1 MYQLLR
7 PFVFCLDGERA
18 HDLAIASMHQLGRL
32 RGVHPPRSGQR
43 VDLFGLHFANPIG
56 LAAGLDKNAE
66 AVAGLS
72 HLGFGHIEVGTV
84 TPRPQPGNPKPRLFR
99 LADDQALINRFG
111 FNNDGVDAVVA
122 RLAAHPYAGVL
133 GVNIG
138 KNKDTPNESAVE
150 DYLCCLHAVASV
162 ADYVTINV
170 SSPNTPGLRDLAAA
184 DAIVDLLN
192 PLLVARHAL
201 ANRQGQRLPL
211 FVKLAPDFSDAA
223 LISVLQAIQDS
234 GVDGVILTNT
244 TVSRDGLRSPLA
256 KEQGG
261 LSGAPLAV
269 KARHALAI
277 AMDVLGDALPVI
289 SVGGIMD
296 AEEARV
302 RLVMGARLVQV
313 YSGLIYRGPR
323 LVREA
328 IDATRRLD

>member
-7 PFVFCLDGERA
+7 PFIFCLDGERA
-18 HDLAIASMHQLGRL
+18 HDLAIASMQRLGRL
-32 RGVHPPRSGQR
+32 RGVQAPLAGQS
-43 VDLFGLHFANPIG
+43 VDLFGLHFANPVG

-99 LADDQALINRFG
+99 LTDDEALINRFG
-111 FNNDGVDAVVA
+111 FNNDGVDALVT
-122 RLAAHPYAGVL
+122 RLIAHPYAGVL

-150 DYLCCLHAVASV
+150 DYLCCLRAVACV

-170 SSPNTPGLRDLAAA
+170 SSPNTPGLRDLSSA
-184 DAIVDLLN
+184 DAIMDLLQ
-192 PLLVARHAL
+192 PLVVARHAL
-201 ANRQGQRLPL
+201 ANRRGQRLPL
-211 FVKLAPDFSDAA
+211 LVKLAPDFSDGA
-223 LISVLQAIQDS
+223 LVSVLQAIQDC

-244 TVSRDGLRSPLA
+244 TLSRDGLISQSAR
-256 KEQGG
+256 EQGG
-261 LSGAPLAV
+261 LSGAPLAT
-269 KARHALAI
+269 KARHTLAI
-277 AMDVLGDALPVI
+277 ARDVLGDALPII

-296 AEEARV
+296 GEEARV

-323 LVREA
+323 LIKEA
-328 IDATRRLD
+328 VDATRVLR

>member
-7 PFVFCLDGERA
+7 PFIFCLDGERA
-18 HDLAIASMHQLGRL
+18 HDLAIASMQRLGRL
-32 RGVHPPRSGQR
+32 RGVQTPLAGQS
-43 VDLFGLHFANPIG
+43 VDLFGLHFANPVG

-99 LADDQALINRFG
+99 LTDDQALINRFG
-111 FNNDGVDAVVA
+111 FNNDGVDALVA
-122 RLAAHPYAGVL
+122 RLVAHPYAGVL

-150 DYLCCLHAVASV
+150 DYLCCLRAVACV

-170 SSPNTPGLRDLAAA
+170 SSPNTPGLRDLSSA
-184 DAIVDLLN
+184 DAIMDLLQ
-192 PLLVARHAL
+192 PLVVARHAL
-201 ANRQGQRLPL
+201 ANRRGQRLPL
-211 FVKLAPDFSDAA
+211 LVKLAPDFSDGA
-223 LISVLQAIQDS
+223 LVSVLQAIQDC

-244 TVSRDGLRSPLA
+244 TLSRDGLISQSAR
-256 KEQGG
+256 EQGG
-261 LSGAPLAV
+261 LSGAPLAT

-277 AMDVLGDALPVI
+277 ARDVLGDALPII

-296 AEEARV
+296 GEEARV

-323 LVREA
+323 LIKEA
-328 IDATRRLD
+328 VDATRVLR

>member
-7 PFVFCLDGERA
+7 PFIFCLDGERA
-18 HDLAIASMHQLGRL
+18 HDLAIASMQRLGRF
-32 RGVHPPRSGQR
+32 RGVQAPLAGQS
-43 VDLFGLHFANPIG
+43 VDLFGLHFANPVG

-99 LADDQALINRFG
+99 LTDDQALINRFG
-111 FNNDGVDAVVA
+111 FNNDGVDALVA
-122 RLAAHPYAGVL
+122 RLVAHPFAGVL

-150 DYLCCLHAVASV
+150 DYLCCLRAVASV

-170 SSPNTPGLRDLAAA
+170 SSPNTPGLRDLSSA
-184 DAIVDLLN
+184 DAIMDLLQ
-192 PLLVARHAL
+192 PLVVARHAL
-201 ANRQGQRLPL
+201 ANRRGQRLPL
-211 FVKLAPDFSDAA
+211 LVKLAPDFSDGA
-223 LISVLQAIQDS
+223 LVLVLQAIQDC

-244 TVSRDGLRSPLA
+244 TLSRDGLISQSAR
-256 KEQGG
+256 EQGG
-261 LSGAPLAV
+261 LSGAPLAT

-277 AMDVLGDALPVI
+277 ARDVLGDALPII

-296 AEEARV
+296 GEEARV

-323 LVREA
+323 LIKEA
-328 IDATRRLD
+328 VDATRVLR

>member
-7 PFVFCLDGERA
+7 PFIFCLDGERA
-18 HDLAIASMHQLGRL
+18 HDLAIASMQRLGRL
-32 RGVHPPRSGQR
+32 RGVQTPLAGQS
-43 VDLFGLHFANPIG
+43 VDLFGLHFANPVG

-99 LADDQALINRFG
+99 LTDDQALINRFG
-111 FNNDGVDAVVA
+111 FNNDGVDALVA
-122 RLAAHPYAGVL
+122 RLVAHPFAGVL

-150 DYLCCLHAVASV
+150 DYLCCLRAVACV

-170 SSPNTPGLRDLAAA
+170 SSPNTPGLRDLSSA
-184 DAIVDLLN
+184 DAIMDLLQ
-192 PLLVARHAL
+192 PLVVARHAL
-201 ANRQGQRLPL
+201 ANRRGQRLPL
-211 FVKLAPDFSDAA
+211 LVKLAPDFSDGA
-223 LISVLQAIQDS
+223 LVSVLQAIQDC

-244 TVSRDGLRSPLA
+244 TLSRDGLISQSAR
-256 KEQGG
+256 EQGG
-261 LSGAPLAV
+261 LSGAPLAT

-277 AMDVLGDALPVI
+277 ARDVLGDALPII

-296 AEEARV
+296 GEEARV

-323 LVREA
+323 LIKEA
-328 IDATRRLD
+328 VDATRVLR

>member
-7 PFVFCLDGERA
+7 PFIFCLDGERA
-18 HDLAIASMHQLGRL
+18 HDLAIASMQRLGRI
-32 RGVHPPRSGQR
+32 RGVQAPLAGQS
-43 VDLFGLHFANPIG
+43 VDLFGLHFANPVG

-99 LADDQALINRFG
+99 LTDDQALINRFG
-111 FNNDGVDAVVA
+111 FNNDGVDALVA
-122 RLAAHPYAGVL
+122 RLTAHPYAGVL

-138 KNKDTPNESAVE
+138 RNKDTPNESAVE
-150 DYLCCLHAVASV
+150 DYLCCLRAVAYV

-170 SSPNTPGLRDLAAA
+170 SSPNTPGLRDLSSA
-184 DAIVDLLN
+184 DAIMDLLQ
-192 PLLVARHAL
+192 PLVVARHAL
-201 ANRQGQRLPL
+201 ANRRGQRLPL
-211 FVKLAPDFSDAA
+211 LVKLAPDFSDEA
-223 LISVLQAIQDS
+223 LVSVLQAIQDC

-244 TVSRDGLRSPLA
+244 TLSRDALISQSAR
-256 KEQGG
+256 EQGG
-261 LSGAPLAV
+261 LSGAPLAT

-277 AMDVLGDALPVI
+277 ARAALGDALPII

-296 AEEARV
+296 GEEARV

-323 LVREA
+323 LIKEA
-328 IDATRRLD
+328 VDATRVLR